1 MLILDLIPNFWI
13 EAFGYKLSHQKPGG
27 GGGYPLFA
35 PTKAIIYALKKF
47 GWFYTLPSFFIFSI
61 CFQLWGYVNFNI
73 QHDIFI
79 QYFRMF
85 WDVLME
91 LLLELLPQ
99 MKINPTT
106 WIAKASFIEY
116 TGKYRKC
123 TIYKLFIMYIIR
135 FCFELN
141 AYIPYTNFFG
151 VGCLRCQLQICS
163 ICAQWPGSVHNSR
176 IRRESAWCQKLES
189 SIYLSFEM
197 CTHIWL

>member
-1 MLILDLIPNFWI
+1 M
-13 EAFGYKLSHQKPGG
+13 
-27 GGGYPLFA
+27 FA

-116 TGKYRKC
+116 TGKCLKC
-123 TIYKLFIMYIIR
+123 TIYKLFFMYIIR

-151 VGCLRCQLQICS
+151 VGCLRCQLQIYEHLCKMARER
-163 ICAQWPGSVHNSR
+163 AQQSN
-176 IRRESAWCQKLES
+176 SAWICMMSETWEQ
-189 SIYLSFEM
+189 YLAFFWNVYTYM
-197 CTHIWL
+197 IIK